1 MSHQHP
7 AEIGRD
13 IKAERWSDRSTSQ
26 RSCQHSAEIRKSTK
40 TESGGG
46 ATGQSPKAG
55 QVVDPGSDLL
65 EQKTVFKTELP
76 HLARGGANQTELQLK
91 DNTAAAW

>member
-55 QVVDPGSDLL
+55 QELDLRDR
-65 EQKTVFKTELP
+65 EQHSKPNCFTLLREKLT
-76 HLARGGANQTELQLK
+76 K
-91 DNTAAAW
+91 